1 MKVATTQFLLAG
13 IVTAATVFAAVAQ
26 ERQVNSPAVSPAQ
39 GLDLQG
45 LKNYLLG
52 PGDVIEVKIFG
63 QHDLSSVAQV
73 DSEGNLSSLP
83 FLEKPILVKCR
94 NEREIQKDIARAYT
108 RLIVDPQVS
117 VRIMERNSRQPAAV
131 FGAVNQP
138 TKVSTIRSV
147 RLNELIAAA
156 GGTTDRAAGSVQILH
171 TEPVLCPQPGQEADA
186 LPLDGTRLPL
196 QIVKLADLK
205 SGKLESNP
213 TIRPGDYVL
222 VSEAELVYVTG
233 TVVSPGSKLLTEN
246 LTLGR
251 VLAMSG
257 GATSAAD
264 LSNVRIYRQ
273 RAGALE
279 QDVLKID
286 YSAIKNGKQSDV
298 LLHPYDVIE
307 VGEPGL
313 TWKTVLKNIFASAA
327 KSYAPW
333 LQ

>member
-1 MKVATTQFLLAG
+1 
-13 IVTAATVFAAVAQ
+13 
-26 ERQVNSPAVSPAQ
+26 
-39 GLDLQG
+39 
-45 LKNYLLG
+45 
-52 PGDVIEVKIFG
+52 
-63 QHDLSSVAQV
+63 
-73 DSEGNLSSLP
+73 
-83 FLEKPILVKCR
+83 
-94 NEREIQKDIARAYT
+94 
-108 RLIVDPQVS
+108 LIVDPQVS
-117 VRIMERNSRQPAAV
+117 VRILERNSRQPAAV

-273 RAGALE
+273 RVGALE

-313 TWKTVLKNIFASAA
+313 TWKTVIKNIFASAA
-327 KSYAPW
+327 KSYSPW
-333 LQ
+333 LP

>member
-1 MKVATTQFLLAG
+1 MKVAKIQLRLVVIAIGAVFL
-13 IVTAATVFAAVAQ
+13 TAAAQ
-26 ERQVNSPAVSPAQ
+26 ERQLDKPAVEVQ
-39 GLDLQG
+39 N

-52 PGDVIEVKIFG
+52 PGDVVEVKIFG

-73 DSEGNLSSLP
+73 DGDGNLSSLP
-83 FLEKPILVKCR
+83 FLEKPILAKCR
-94 NEREIQKDIARAYT
+94 NEREIQKDIASAYT

-117 VRIMERNSRQPAAV
+117 VRILERNSRQPAAV

-138 TKVSTIRSV
+138 KKIPTVRPV
-147 RLNELIAAA
+147 RLNELLADA

-205 SGKLESNP
+205 SGKPEANP

-233 TVVSPGSKLLTEN
+233 SVVSPGSQLLTDQ

-251 VLAMSG
+251 VLARAG
-257 GATSAAD
+257 GASEGSD
-264 LSNVRIYRQ
+264 LSKVRIFRQ
-273 RAGALE
+273 KAGALE
-279 QDVLKID
+279 QQVLKID
-286 YSAIKNGKQSDV
+286 YAAIKQGNQPDV

-307 VGEPGL
+307 VGNPGL
-313 TWKTVLKNIFASAA
+313 SWKVVFEALFLHATKLSSPGLSFPK
-327 KSYAPW
+327 
-333 LQ
+333 L